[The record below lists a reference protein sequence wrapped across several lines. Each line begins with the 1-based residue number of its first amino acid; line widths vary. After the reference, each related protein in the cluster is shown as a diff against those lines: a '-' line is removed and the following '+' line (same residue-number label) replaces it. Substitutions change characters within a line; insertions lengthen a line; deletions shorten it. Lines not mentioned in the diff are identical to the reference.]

1 MTDTAMELR
10 KHAPRKVFDGFGRA
24 VLASSRYVT
33 PESGDEMASVLRDAR
48 KEGLPVTF
56 RGSGRS
62 YGDASLTSHG
72 LTVDGTRMNRML
84 AWDPVT
90 GIADVQ
96 GGVTIEG
103 LWRRTIT
110 DGYWPHVV
118 PGTMFPTMAGA
129 LSMNIHGKNN
139 FKEGPFGEHV
149 VDFDLVTPQGELL
162 RCSRTEN
169 ADVFHTAISGLGLL
183 GAITRARVQLKK
195 VESGLLRVDPCAVSS
210 LREMFEQFEQRLPHS
225 DYLVGW
231 VDCLS
236 EGSELGRGEIHQA
249 NYLHGDEDPLG
260 DVGFHT
266 ERQTL
271 PTRILGFPKDKL
283 WHFMRPWFNNLGV
296 RCINTAKM
304 VSARMN
310 HGKPYLQSHVGF
322 AFLLDYVPN
331 WRLAYGD
338 GGFIQYQVFIP
349 KENALG
355 AMEDILRMAQEAK
368 LPSYLGVL
376 KKHRPDDFCLSHAVD
391 GYSMAM
397 DYRVTKENRERL
409 WALTHRFTERVLEA
423 KGRFYFAKDAV
434 LTQEQVKAAYGEERL
449 ARFRAMKE
457 RLDPEQVLVSDLGR
471 RVLGLSTSTSA
482 VS

>member
-1 MTDTAMELR
+1 MDTELALR
-10 KHAPRKVFDGFGRA
+10 KNAPWKVLDGYGRA
-24 VLASSRYVT
+24 VLASSRYAAPT
-33 PESGDEMASVLRDAR
+33 STDELASLVSAAR

-62 YGDASLTSHG
+62 YGDASLNGDG
-72 LTVDGTRMNRML
+72 LVIDNTKMNRML
-84 AWDPVT
+84 DWDPVT
-90 GIADVQ
+90 GVAEVQ
-96 GGVTIEG
+96 GGLTIEG

-118 PGTMFPTMAGA
+118 PGTMFPTMGGC

-149 VDFDLVTPQGELL
+149 VEFDLVTPEGEHYL
-162 RCSRTEN
+162 CSPTEN
-169 ADVFHTAISGLGLL
+169 ADIFHTAISGLGLL
-183 GAITRARVQLKK
+183 GAITRVKVKLKK
-195 VESGLLRVDPCAVSS
+195 VGSGLVRVDPCTVSS
-210 LREMFEQFEQRLPHS
+210 LREMFEEFEKRLPGS

-236 EGSELGRGEIHQA
+236 EGAGLGRGEIHQA
-249 NYLHGDEDPLG
+249 NYLHEDEDPAG
-260 DVGFHT
+260 EVGFHT

-283 WHFMRPWFNNLGV
+283 WYFMRPFFNNPGV
-296 RCINTAKM
+296 RLINTAKM

-331 WRLAYGD
+331 WRLAYGE

-349 KENALG
+349 KETALG

-391 GYSMAM
+391 GYSLAM

-409 WALTHRFTERVLEA
+409 WALTRRFTDRVLA
-423 KGRFYFAKDAV
+423 AGGRFYFAKDAV
-434 LTQEQVKAAYGEERL
+434 LDPEQVKAAYGAERL
-449 ARFRAMKE
+449 DRFRAMKE
-457 RLDPEQVLVSDLGR
+457 RLDPNHVLVSDLGR
-471 RVLGLSTSTSA
+471 RVLGLA
-482 VS
+482 

>member
-1 MTDTAMELR
+1 MEQGMDLR
-10 KHAPRKVFDGFGRA
+10 ALAPRKVLDGFGRS
-24 VLASSRYVT
+24 VLASSRYAA
-33 PESGDEMASVLRDAR
+33 PESTDQMASLVRRAHR
-48 KEGLPVTF
+48 EGLPVTF

-62 YGDASLTSHG
+62 YGDAALNAPG
-72 LTVDGTRMNRML
+72 LVVDGTRLNRML
-84 AWDPVT
+84 SWDPVA
-90 GIADVQ
+90 GVAEVQ

-118 PGTMFPTMAGA
+118 PGTMFPTMGGC

-149 VDFDLVTPQGELL
+149 EDFDLVTPQGEHL
-162 RCSRTEN
+162 RCSPTEN
-169 ADVFHTAISGLGLL
+169 ADVFHTAIGGLGLL
-183 GAITRARVQLKK
+183 GAITRVKVKLKK

-210 LREMFEQFEQRLPHS
+210 LREMFDEFEKRLPHS

-236 EGSELGRGEIHQA
+236 EGAELGRGEIHQA
-249 NYLHGDEDPLG
+249 NYLHADEDPLG
-260 DVGFHT
+260 EAGFHT

-283 WHFMRPWFNNLGV
+283 WLFMRPFFNNPGV
-296 RCINTAKM
+296 RLINTAKV

-310 HGKPYLQSHVGF
+310 HGKKYLQSHVGF

-331 WRLAYGD
+331 WRLAYGP

-349 KENALG
+349 KAEALG

-376 KKHRPDDFCLSHAVD
+376 KRHRPDAFCLSHAVD

-397 DYRVTKENRERL
+397 DYRVTAENRERL
-409 WALTHRFTERVLEA
+409 WALTRRFTERVLA
-423 KGRFYFAKDAV
+423 AGGRFYFAKDAV
-434 LTQEQVKAAYGEERL
+434 LDEDQTRRAYGDERIG
-449 ARFRAMKE
+449 RFKAMKA
-457 RLDPEQVLVSDLGR
+457 RLDPENVLVSDLGR
-471 RVLGLSTSTSA
+471 RVLGL
-482 VS
+482 V